1 MEDDAHLFFHC
12 HLCRAVWF
20 STNPLLRT
28 DDLPQESDGV
38 QLTLQALIST
48 STSNALFHKI
58 LITMWT
64 PWQVHPA
71 VTAHIATQVMT
82 EETLSVVTEQ
92 ASQESVNRD

>member
-1 MEDDAHLFFHC
+1 
-12 HLCRAVWF
+12 
-20 STNPLLRT
+20 
-28 DDLPQESDGV
+28 V